1 MQKGEIYIERVT
13 KQPKQSYNTI
23 IAKFEIVR
31 LIINWYV
38 MLISKILFVE
48 YLKKDDVLCLKQ
60 YSVNTILYVNYTSN
74 MTINID

>member
-31 LIINWYV
+31 LIRNWYV